1 MDVLIATRRTI
12 PVKFNVVRHLLC
24 EFEAEVSPQ
33 PLDPSTMVCG
43 FCPALAVTSSSFKD
57 LARRNG
63 LTLRSIPFQHT
74 IQVFASPTAAIASVP
89 PLSLP
94 GENSGKESDIPQC
107 ANKIP
112 CALEA
117 FNSGGSNQ
125 TVQDVCKNKSMK
137 TRVTYCVNK
146 VCSLKEGLEFE
157 GAVASICNVSTKDDR
172 QMFRYIIIVF
182 ASFSFTFVFLRVAS
196 RLIVKTPW
204 GPDDTWAMIAFQ
216 RNWQATPSPQEK
228 GLALTILQHMF
239 IWQMT
244 SISGLAAAKNSI
256 LFFYLRIFP
265 DDKFRIMVWL
275 TIAFNSVSTIVIVVL
290 NLTLGNSVGK
300 IWAGGAD
307 LTTSFQTY
315 NVNFKIGLANTAVS
329 FVLDT
334 WMLILPM
341 TQLYN
346 IGLRQRQKIKVISMF
361 GMGIF
366 LTVVSLVRL
375 VMQLKI
381 LPIPRVTA
389 CGPPTNQ
396 LVQYILPRMRQGTEA
411 SSDASSGPVF
421 VDRSLVPINKSDIA
435 QTSGTD
441 GGLTATTMSSTAR
454 DIIVGIAQYLG
465 SK

>member
-1 MDVLIATRRTI
+1 MRVSFLLY
-12 PVKFNVVRHLLC
+12 VVFL
-24 EFEAEVSPQ
+24 SP
-33 PLDPSTMVCG
+33 
-43 FCPALAVTSSSFKD
+43 F
-57 LARRNG
+57 
-63 LTLRSIPFQHT
+63 
-74 IQVFASPTAAIASVP
+74 TAAVSTA
-89 PLSLP
+89 
-94 GENSGKESDIPQC
+94 DIPQC
-107 ANKIP
+107 AIP

-204 GPDDTWAMIAFQ
+204 GPDDTWAMIAFLLMIP
-216 RNWQATPSPQEK
+216 TTVFILL
-228 GLALTILQHMF
+228 GIDDGFGLLALFYSSGTGKLLRLLKHMF

-244 SISGLAAAKNSI
+244 SISGLAVAKNSI

-265 DDKFRIMVWL
+265 DDKFRVMVWL
-275 TIAFNSVSTIVIVVL
+275 TIAFNSVSTIVILIL

-307 LTTSFQTY
+307 LTTSFQTFI
-315 NVNFKIGLANTAVS
+315 VNFKIGLANTAVS

-375 VMQLKI
+375 VMQIKI
-381 LPIPRVTA
+381 LPIPKVTDNSTHSTVVLGNVELYVGVMVA

-411 SSDASSGPVF
+411 SSEASSRHMF

-435 QTSGTD
+435 PTTGTD

-454 DIIVGIAQYLG
+454 ET
-465 SK
+465 